1 MYNLKK
7 LMEQLENKKRI
18 IEADEEAPIE
28 ETPDPEEE
36 LTGDDEEI
44 EDTGEETPVE
54 GAEEANEEAN
64 EDTEEDIEANEE
76 TDLANEPVEDFETL
90 DKTIES
96 MVGITEIQH
105 TTSSTILDFEDGG
118 QIMYVHP
125 MVSVQSETLNKI
137 IELIIKDVEK
147 TYASQKDEI
156 TGKTLNKTKY
166 WKSINTLI
174 ATMVRS
180 QLTKSDNIDGLIDE
194 IKQIFKVLEVK

>member
-1 MYNLKK
+1 MYSLKK

-36 LTGDDEEI
+36 LTVDDVETE
-44 EDTGEETPVE
+44 EETPVE
-54 GAEEANEEAN
+54 GAEEANEY
-64 EDTEEDIEANEE
+64 TEEEIEANDE

>member
-36 LTGDDEEI
+36 FTGDDVETEE
-44 EDTGEETPVE
+44 ETEEETPVE
-54 GAEEANEEAN
+54 GAEEANEY
-64 EDTEEDIEANEE
+64 TEEDNEANEE

-105 TTSSTILDFEDGG
+105 QTNTNI
-118 QIMYVHP
+118 
-125 MVSVQSETLNKI
+125 N
-137 IELIIKDVEK
+137 
-147 TYASQKDEI
+147 
-156 TGKTLNKTKY
+156 KTLN
-166 WKSINTLI
+166 
-174 ATMVRS
+174 
-180 QLTKSDNIDGLIDE
+180 
-194 IKQIFKVLEVK
+194 

>member
-36 LTGDDEEI
+36 FTGDDVETEE
-44 EDTGEETPVE
+44 ETEEETPVE
-54 GAEEANEEAN
+54 GAEEANEY
-64 EDTEEDIEANEE
+64 TEEDNEANDE
-76 TDLANEPVEDFETL
+76 TDSANEPMEDFETL

>member
-1 MYNLKK
+1 MYNLKN

-36 LTGDDEEI
+36 LTGDDVETEE
-44 EDTGEETPVE
+44 ETEEETPVE
-54 GAEEANEEAN
+54 GAEEANEY
-64 EDTEEDIEANEE
+64 TEEDIETNDE
-76 TDLANEPVEDFETL
+76 TDSANEPVEDFETV

-147 TYASQKDEI
+147 TYAAQKDEI